1 MRRNVH
7 IALRTSLWLTLGCW
21 VGSWTLFSLVIAR
34 LAFRVL
40 PSPEVAGHLVSP
52 VLSVLHGY
60 GAAAGVVLAAL
71 AWVLRRG
78 RLLVALPLVLAL
90 ACLTNELGVTPQLT
104 ALHDLAFGPVGNLDA
119 TTRYGQ
125 LHGISMLVFSG
136 VLLGAISLVVLHVRR
151 ETPQTGDSP

>member
-1 MRRNVH
+1 MRRNLHV
-7 IALRTSLWLTLGCW
+7 ALRTWLWLTLGGW
-21 VGSWTLFSLVIAR
+21 VGSWTLFALVITR

-60 GAAAGVVLAAL
+60 GAAAGVMLAGL

-90 ACLTNELGVTPQLT
+90 ASLANELGVTPQLT

-119 TTRYGQ
+119 TARYRQ
-125 LHGISMLVFSG
+125 LHGISMAIFSG
-136 VLLGAISLVVLHVRR
+136 VLLGAISLVLLHVRH